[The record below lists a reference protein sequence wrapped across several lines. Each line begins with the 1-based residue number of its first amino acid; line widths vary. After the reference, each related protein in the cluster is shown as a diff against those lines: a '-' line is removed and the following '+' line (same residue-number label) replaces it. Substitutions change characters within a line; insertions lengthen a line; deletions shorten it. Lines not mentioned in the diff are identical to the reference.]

1 MHTES
6 VFLFLSVLEGYLIG
20 SVSVSILLIRRLYH
34 ADIRTEGSGN
44 AGATNVA
51 RVFGFKP
58 GIITFLGDFIKCA
71 LSMWLGQQLAGAAG
85 WALAGAAC
93 LIGHCFPLYFG
104 FRGGKAVSTGAAV
117 AFLIDW
123 RLFLLL
129 LTVFAIV
136 VAATR
141 IVSVS
146 SIAAGIVLAAASPF
160 FAQGKEGIALAVFT
174 GVLVLFMHR
183 GNIRRLL
190 NGTEGKFTPGGKK

>member
-6 VFLFLSVLEGYLIG
+6 FFLILSALTGYLIG
-20 SVSVSILLIRRLYH
+20 SISISILLTRRLYH
-34 ADIRTEGSGN
+34 TDIRTAGSGN

-51 RVFGFKP
+51 RVFGFKA
-58 GIITFLGDFIKCA
+58 GIITFAGDFIKCT
-71 LSMWLGQQLAGAAG
+71 LSMWLGQQFAGPTG

-129 LTVFAIV
+129 LVVFAVV

-141 IVSVS
+141 IVSAS
-146 SIAAGIVLAAASPF
+146 SITAGVVLAAASPF
-160 FAQGKEGIALAVFT
+160 FAQEKEGIALAIFT
-174 GVLVLFMHR
+174 GALVLFMHR
-183 GNIRRLL
+183 SNIRRLL
-190 NGTEGKFTPGGKK
+190 NGTEGKFIPGGKK